1 MAQPAVM
8 MGGTSQGSDQNLM
21 HNEVYFVK
29 AIIGIIFYIVVVA
42 PIFSLLAISA
52 FNLTSAYIMPVFIM
66 FLMAGIYVTENIV
79 LS

>member
-8 MGGTSQGSDQNLM
+8 MGSTSQCSDQNPM
-21 HNEVYFVK
+21 RNEVYIVK
-29 AIIGIIFYIVVVA
+29 AIIGMIFYIVVVA

-66 FLMAGIYVTENIV
+66 FLRAGIYVTENIV